1 MQLLQHAINAALK
14 AGKEIMNVYSQDD
27 FKIQTKSDNSPL
39 TIADKKA
46 HQAIV
51 AAIAHLDIPILSEE
65 GRHDDFSLRKN
76 WSRCWII
83 DPLDG
88 TKEFIQRNNEFT
100 VNIALVENGIPTL
113 GVICIPVYKTL
124 YFAAEKLGAYKI
136 KIDNSADL
144 PVSNLLKT
152 AVKLPV
158 MQHRDI
164 LRVVGSRSHMN
175 KATGQFIENLKQ
187 QGKPVEMITKGSS
200 LKLCMIAEGK
210 ADIYP
215 RFAPTMEWDIAAGHA
230 IINAAG
236 GKVIHAGSNEEL
248 TYNKENLLNPHFI
261 AVSK

>member
-1 MQLLQHAINAALK
+1 MQLLQHAINASLK
-14 AGKEIMNVYSQDD
+14 AGKEIMDVYSQDD
-27 FKIQTKSDNSPL
+27 FKIQIKSDDSPL

-51 AAIAHLDIPILSEE
+51 ATIKHLAIPILSEE
-65 GRHDDFSLRKN
+65 GKHDDFSLRKN
-76 WSRCWII
+76 WSKCWII

-100 VNIALVENGIPTL
+100 VNIALVENGVPTL
-113 GVICIPVYKTL
+113 GVIYIPVYKTL
-124 YFAAEKLGAYKI
+124 YFATKKLGAYKTDI
-136 KIDNSADL
+136 NST
-144 PVSNLLKT
+144 SNLSVDSLLKT
-152 AVKLPV
+152 AIKLPV
-158 MQHRDI
+158 KQQSDT

-175 KATGQFIENLKQ
+175 KATEEFIENLKQ
-187 QGKPVEMITKGSS
+187 QGKPIKMVTKGSS

-236 GKVIHAGSNEEL
+236 GKVIHTDSNKEL
-248 TYNKENLLNPHFI
+248 TYNKENLLNPYFI
-261 AVSK
+261 ATTY